1 MATKI
6 NIIRNDSQVKKHG
19 RRSNGLCFIN
29 VPIEGNNLTKNV
41 IENKKLL
48 DITNLLGIQFPR
60 LLKSYEKFS
69 ILDAQRLI
77 EFQKENQNK
86 IILVPLNCNS
96 IEFQKLEM
104 QFSSL
109 YPNETYVLVLIGLEV
124 RNKLYSLL
132 KENIGNKLISSVE
145 IIEHYRTE
153 SFTSNVNEIK
163 IRCLCHNICVLI
175 QEVFEQNIDLNL
187 ETCVNTISSV

>member
-1 MATKI
+1 M
-6 NIIRNDSQVKKHG
+6 
-19 RRSNGLCFIN
+19 
-29 VPIEGNNLTKNV
+29 
-41 IENKKLL
+41 L